1 MGNIN
6 CQLITNN
13 INLSTTFKERQETLL
28 SDDSVDNKTSTNHII
43 MYILHL
49 CHVVNNIWIFLK
61 NRASTHV
68 GHIKM
73 FTYFSPPPHPL
84 TSPSTLDNKLISSSI
99 MKYMNRYWEKAI
111 YSTFLDLNDPPDKIL
126 HEKRCSHVDM
136 AIKQGPCGHM
146 TGFKIIR
153 NWISNSN
160 EQDQLH
166 RIRWQFL
173 QILILLIGNSCPSP
187 YLQLTA

>member
-1 MGNIN
+1 MPTYNK
-6 CQLITNN
+6 N

-28 SDDSVDNKTSTNHII
+28 SDDSVDNKASTNHII

-49 CHVVNNIWIFLK
+49 CHVVNNIWIFFK

-73 FTYFSPPPHPL
+73 FTYFSPHPL

-136 AIKQGPCGHM
+136 AIQQGPCGHM

-160 EQDQLH
+160 KQDQLH

-187 YLQLTA
+187 YIQLTA